1 MSILIYSAL
10 IYNLYSKNLTIIM
23 KKNTPFKKEKKPSKI
38 HKKNR
43 NNYDEY
49 WDKMNEK
56 IDYEKDRPP
65 HW

>member
-1 MSILIYSAL
+1 M
-10 IYNLYSKNLTIIM
+10 NLTIIM

-49 WDKMNEK
+49 GDKMNEK
-56 IDYEKDRPP
+56 IDYEKDKPP